1 MLSFECDYNNGIA
14 PKIFE
19 LMLSTNYSNQPGY
32 GEDDYTKEAIKKIK
46 DAIKKDDAFISFVC
60 GGTQANQIVISS
72 LLKSFEGVIGAT
84 TSHINTHEAG
94 AIEYSGHKVIAIDQI
109 NGKIQIDALS
119 AYLEKYH
126 TDESKDAI
134 VYPGMVYISQPTEL
148 GTLYTKSELEE
159 IRAICDK
166 YNMLLYLDG
175 ARLAYGLVAP
185 DNDVTLSD
193 IAYLCDAFYIGG
205 TKCGAIIGEALVFSS
220 SVAPR
225 HFEAMKKQRGGMLA
239 KGRLLAVQFD
249 ALFTN
254 NYYHTIGING
264 MKRALRLKEIFEE
277 KGYEFAYPVQTN
289 QLFVIM
295 ENKKIEELRKNVRFS
310 LWEKLDKEKSIVRFC
325 TSWSTLEED
334 LEELEVIL

>member
-19 LMLSTNYSNQPGY
+19 LMLSTNYTNQPGY
-32 GEDDYTKEAIKKIK
+32 GEDEYTKEAICKIK
-46 DAIKKDDAFISFVC
+46 DAIGKDDVFVSFVC

-94 AIEYSGHKVIAIDQI
+94 AIEYSGHKVISVDQV
-109 NGKIQIDALS
+109 NGKIKRDALS

-134 VYPGMVYISQPTEL
+134 VYPGMVYLSQPTEL

-193 IAYLCDAFYIGG
+193 IASLCDAFYIGG

-254 NYYHTIGING
+254 DYYRTIGING

-277 KGYEFAYPVQTN
+277 KSYEFAYPVQTN
-289 QLFVIM
+289 QLFVVM
-295 ENKKIEELRKNVRFS
+295 ENNKIEELRKNVRFS
-310 LWEKLDKEKSIVRFC
+310 VWEKLDKEKSIVRFC

-334 LEELEVIL
+334 LEELEAIL